1 MRSATQTASVSPPR
15 RACSVITPRAG
26 TGRPA
31 VLRSRPTPGI
41 ATTRTTRGPMNLTD
55 APEYLT
61 VPQLAEVLQVP
72 VATIYRWR
80 HLGEGPRGIR
90 VSGRHVRFRRSDV
103 EAWLQEREDPAV
115 RRTSGR
121 VA

>member
-1 MRSATQTASVSPPR
+1 
-15 RACSVITPRAG
+15 
-26 TGRPA
+26 
-31 VLRSRPTPGI
+31 
-41 ATTRTTRGPMNLTD
+41 MNLDD

-61 VPQLAEVLQVP
+61 VKQLAAVLQVP

-90 VSGRHVRFRRSDV
+90 VSGRHVRFRKRDV
-103 EAWLQEREDPAV
+103 QAFLDQRADDGRP
-115 RRTSGR
+115 GR

>member
-1 MRSATQTASVSPPR
+1 
-15 RACSVITPRAG
+15 
-26 TGRPA
+26 
-31 VLRSRPTPGI
+31 
-41 ATTRTTRGPMNLTD
+41 MNLSD

-61 VPQLAEVLQVP
+61 IPQLADVLQVP

-103 EAWLQEREDPAV
+103 EAFLREREDDALPSA
-115 RRTSGR
+115 GR

>member
-1 MRSATQTASVSPPR
+1 
-15 RACSVITPRAG
+15 
-26 TGRPA
+26 
-31 VLRSRPTPGI
+31 
-41 ATTRTTRGPMNLTD
+41 MNLSD

-61 VPQLAEVLQVP
+61 IRQLADVLQVP

-103 EAWLQEREDPAV
+103 EAFLTERADREPPQQ
-115 RRTSGR
+115 RGR